1 MPELFTPF
9 NLGPITLSNRVLM
22 APMTRNRAGA
32 DGVPT
37 NMMSHYYA
45 QRAGAGLIITEAT
58 DISLTSRDSPNRPGL
73 LTDAQVAGWRS
84 VTDAIHR
91 EGGRI
96 FAQIWHSGRASHP
109 SVQPGGTPPPAPS
122 AIAAEG
128 EIYTPDGREP
138 YPVPRALELE
148 EIDSIVRDF
157 AQAAGRAVEAGFDGV
172 ELHGANGYLIE
183 GFLYTG
189 SNRRED
195 HYGGSLENR
204 ARFLTEV
211 VAAVTKRIGADRV
224 GLRLSPQNRF
234 AGMHTE
240 DRDELYAYVLD
251 QINPI
256 GLAYLH
262 LLELLPGHALLPPEM
277 EVPERM
283 TPALR
288 ERFNGPL
295 IVNGGHTFESGQ
307 EAVQTDGADLIAYGM
322 PFIANPDLVERFRQG
337 AEISPPD
344 PDTFYGGDE
353 KGYTDYPTLAAT
365 G

>member
-1 MPELFTPF
+1 MPDLFSPF
-9 NLGPITLSNRVLM
+9 DLGPITLPNRILM

-37 NMMSHYYA
+37 DMMAHYYA
-45 QRAGAGLIITEAT
+45 QRADAGLIITEAT
-58 DISLTSRDSPNRPGL
+58 DISLTSRDSTNRPGL
-73 LTDAQVAGWRS
+73 FTDAQVAGWRS
-84 VTDAIHR
+84 VTDAIHQA
-91 EGGRI
+91 GGRI

-128 EIYTPDGREP
+128 EIYTPDGRQP

-148 EIDSIVRDF
+148 EIESIVQDF
-157 AQAAGRAVEAGFDGV
+157 ARAADRATEAGFDGV

-195 HYGGSLENR
+195 HYGGSIENR
-204 ARFLTEV
+204 ARFLLDV
-211 VAAVTKRIGADRV
+211 VAAVTDRIGADRV
-224 GLRLSPQNRF
+224 GLRLSPQNSF
-234 AGMHTE
+234 FGMHTE

-251 QINPI
+251 QLNPF

-262 LLELLPGHALLPPEM
+262 LLELLPGHHFLPPEM

-288 ERFNGPL
+288 ERFAGPL
-295 IVNGGHTFESGQ
+295 IVNGGHTLESGQ
-307 EAVQTDGADLIAYGM
+307 DAVRTAGADLVAFGM
-322 PFIANPDLVERFRQG
+322 PFVANPDLVERFKRG
-337 AEISPPD
+337 AELNPPN
-344 PDTFYGGDE
+344 PETLYGGDE
-353 KGYTDYPTLAAT
+353 KGYTDYPALDVA
-365 G
+365 